1 VGGVPRLPPSRAQ
14 RPIRAEAACTS
25 AVASGAGRIITVMSA
40 AWLELAGL
48 ASCVAGLG
56 IFLRAAPDL
65 PRRPR
70 LPGLPGCQ
78 CRRHREQVRLLL
90 TDRQCGRSDYTASW
104 VCPGE

>member
-1 VGGVPRLPPSRAQ
+1 
-14 RPIRAEAACTS
+14 
-25 AVASGAGRIITVMSA
+25 MSA

-65 PRRPR
+65 PLRPR

-78 CRRHREQVRLLL
+78 CRRHRAPVRLLL
-90 TDRQCGRSDYTASW
+90 TDEHVAGLWTVCGRSDYTASW
-104 VCPGE
+104 VRPSE